1 MPDRPPLV
9 PRPPF
14 VAIIK
19 GDMSKQQFQTE
30 VSQLLQLIVHSL
42 YSHPEIFLRE
52 LISNS
57 SDALDKLRHLTLTDD
72 KFKALVGN
80 GIDAPRIDLTLDED
94 KKILTLSDTGIGM
107 NEEDLVAHLGTIARS
122 GTKNFLAQLSG
133 DQKKD
138 SNLIGQFG
146 VGFYSVFMVADKV
159 EVFSRK
165 AGEEKTYKWTSDGKT
180 GFDIEEATSS
190 DARSVAGTTV
200 LIHFNEEGATYANA
214 WRLQEIVKKYS
225 NHIAFPIF
233 LTYDK
238 SEWNAEKKESIKS
251 RVTEQVNAA
260 SAMWQRSKSEL
271 TDEDYKEF
279 YKSIT
284 GDWEDPLFWFHTRAE
299 GTLEYTTLFY
309 IPAKA
314 PMDLYQ
320 ADYKGGIKLYVKRV
334 FIMDDSKDLL
344 PQYLRFVRGI
354 IDSEDLPLNVS
365 REILQQ
371 NKVLTSIK
379 TASVKK
385 ILSELKNIAEND
397 KEKYAQFIAEYNRPL
412 KEGLYGDYA
421 NRETLLDLVRFKSTK
436 AEGLTSLAEAKE
448 RMQPEQKSLYYI
460 TGGAEGMLR
469 NSPLLE
475 IYKKKGIEVLLFD
488 DDIDEIVFST
498 VEKYGDIDLKS
509 VNKSTS
515 DDELKDE
522 SSAEKTEELKP
533 LLDKIKAELGDAVK
547 EVRASSRLAD
557 SPSVIVSDEDEP
569 SARMR
574 QMMRAMGQK
583 DLPEPTP
590 TLEINPDH
598 EIIRKLLA
606 HPDDARVADAAWLLF
621 DQALLLE
628 GVALK
633 DPASFVQRLN
643 RVLNQ
648 SI

>member
-1 MPDRPPLV
+1 MPARPFFTSLPLL
-9 PRPPF
+9 
-14 VAIIK
+14 AIIK
-19 GDMSKQQFQTE
+19 DAMSKQQFQTE
-30 VSQLLQLIVHSL
+30 VGQLLELIVHSL

-57 SDALDKLRHLTLTDD
+57 SDALDKLRHLTLIDE
-72 KFKALVGN
+72 KYKAMVGN
-80 GIDAPRIDLTLDED
+80 GIASPRIDLELDEG
-94 KKILTLSDTGIGM
+94 KKTLTISDTGIGM
-107 NEEDLVAHLGTIARS
+107 NEEDLVAQLGTIARS

-133 DQKKD
+133 DARKD

-165 AGEEKTYKWTSDGKT
+165 AGEDKTYKWTSDGKT
-180 GFDIEEATSS
+180 GFDIEEATGNDS
-190 DARSVAGTTV
+190 RSTAGTTV
-200 LIHFNEEGATYANA
+200 LIHFNDDGAPYASSR
-214 WRLQEIVKKYS
+214 RLQETVKKYS
-225 NHIAFPIF
+225 DHIAFPIF

-238 SEWNAEKKESIKS
+238 SDWDADKKESTKS

-260 SAMWQRSKSEL
+260 SAMWQRPKSEL
-271 TDEDYKEF
+271 TDENYKEF
-279 YKSIT
+279 YKSVT

-309 IPAKA
+309 IPSKA

-334 FIMDDSKDLL
+334 FIMDDSRELL

-385 ILSELKNIAEND
+385 ILSELKTIAAND
-397 KEKYAQFIAEYNRPL
+397 KDKYAQFIVEYNRPL
-412 KEGLYGDYA
+412 KEGIYGDFA
-421 NRETLLDLVRFKSTK
+421 NRETILDLVRFKSTK
-436 AEGLTSLAEAKE
+436 VEGLTSLAEAKE
-448 RMQPEQKSLYYI
+448 RMQPEQKALYYV
-460 TGGAEGMLR
+460 TGGSESMLR

-475 IYKKKGIEVLLFD
+475 IYKKKGIEVLILD
-488 DDIDEIVFST
+488 DDVDEIVFSSIP
-498 VEKYGDIDLKS
+498 KYGDIDLKA
-509 VNKSTS
+509 VNKSTTS
-515 DDELKDE
+515 DDFRDDSTL
-522 SSAEKTEELKP
+522 EKTVELKP
-533 LLDKIKAELGDAVK
+533 LLEKIKATLGEAVK
-547 EVRASSRLAD
+547 DVRASVRLAD

-574 QMMRAMGQK
+574 HMMRAMGQK
-583 DLPEPTP
+583 EVPEPSP

-598 EIIRKLLA
+598 EIIKKLLA
-606 HPDDARVADAAWLLF
+606 NPEDARVADAAWLLF

-628 GVALK
+628 GVPLK
-633 DPASFVQRLN
+633 DPATFVQRLN
-643 RVLNQ
+643 RVLNR

>member
-1 MPDRPPLV
+1 
-9 PRPPF
+9 
-14 VAIIK
+14 
-19 GDMSKQQFQTE
+19 MSKQQFQTE

-57 SDALDKLRHLTLTDD
+57 SDALDKLRHLTMTDETY
-72 KFKALVGN
+72 KALYATEQ
-80 GIDAPRIDLTLDED
+80 IATPRIDLELNEEAKT
-94 KKILTLSDTGIGM
+94 LTLSDTGIGM
-107 NEEDLVAHLGTIARS
+107 NEEDLVSHLGTIARS
-122 GTKNFLAQLSG
+122 GTKNFLSHLSG
-133 DQKKD
+133 DAKKD

-159 EVFSRK
+159 EVISRK
-165 AGEEKTYKWTSDGKT
+165 ANEDKTWKWTSDGKT
-180 GFDIEEATSS
+180 GFDLEEVTGEH
-190 DARSVAGTTV
+190 ARKVAGTTI
-200 LIHFNEEGATYANA
+200 LIHFNDEGAQYANSY
-214 WRLQEIVKKYS
+214 RLQEIVKKYS

-238 SEWNAEKKESIKS
+238 SDWNAETKESTKT
-251 RVTEQVNAA
+251 RTTEQVNAA
-260 SAMWQRSKSEL
+260 SAMWRRAKSEL
-271 TDEDYKEF
+271 VEDDYKEL
-279 YKSIT
+279 YKSIS

-314 PMDLYQ
+314 PLDLYQ

-334 FIMDDSKDLL
+334 FIMDDSRELL

-371 NKVLTSIK
+371 NKVLTTIK

-385 ILSELKNIAEND
+385 ILSELKLIATND
-397 KEKYAQFIAEYNRPL
+397 PDKYKQFIAEYNRPL

-421 NRETLLDLVRFKSTK
+421 NRETLLDLIRFKSTK
-436 AEGLTSLAEAKE
+436 VEGLTSLADYKS
-448 RMQPEQKSLYYI
+448 RMKPEQKAIYYI
-460 TGGAEGMLR
+460 TGGTESILR

-475 IYKKKGIEVLLFD
+475 IYKKKDLEVLLLD
-488 DDIDEIVFST
+488 DDIDEIVFSSI
-498 VEKYGDIDLKS
+498 EKYGETDLKA
-509 VNKSTS
+509 VNKGAASE
-515 DDELKDE
+515 DLKDE
-522 SSAEKTEELKP
+522 NEPATTAEKTEALKP
-533 LLDKIKAELGDAVK
+533 LLEKIKATLGEAVK
-547 EVRASSRLAD
+547 EVRVSTRLAD

-574 QMMRAMGQK
+574 HMMRAMGQK
-583 DLPEPTP
+583 ELPEPSP

-598 EIIRKLLA
+598 EIIKKLLA
-606 HPDDARVADAAWLLF
+606 KSDEAAIQDAAWLLF

-628 GVALK
+628 GVPLK
-633 DPASFVQRLN
+633 DPATFVQRLN

>member
-1 MPDRPPLV
+1 
-9 PRPPF
+9 
-14 VAIIK
+14 
-19 GDMSKQQFQTE
+19 MSKQQFQTE
-30 VSQLLQLIVHSL
+30 VSQLLELIVHSL

-57 SDALDKLRHLTLTDD
+57 SDALDKLRHLTLVDD
-72 KFKALVGN
+72 KYKAMLGN
-80 GIDAPRIDLTLDED
+80 GIASPRIDLELDEG
-94 KKILTLSDTGIGM
+94 KKTLTISDTGIGM
-107 NEEDLVAHLGTIARS
+107 NEEDLVAQLGTIARS

-133 DQKKD
+133 DARKD

-165 AGEEKTYKWTSDGKT
+165 AGEAKTYKWTSDGKT
-180 GFDIEEATSS
+180 GFDIEEATGDDS
-190 DARSVAGTTV
+190 RSTAGTTV
-200 LIHFNEEGATYANA
+200 LIHFNDDGAPYASS

-238 SEWNAEKKESIKS
+238 SDWDPAKKESTKS
-251 RVTEQVNAA
+251 RVTEQANAA
-260 SAMWQRSKSEL
+260 SAMWQRPKSEL
-271 TDEDYKEF
+271 TDENYKEF
-279 YKSIT
+279 YQSIN

-334 FIMDDSKDLL
+334 FIMDDSRELL

-385 ILSELKNIAEND
+385 ILSELKNIAAND
-397 KEKYAQFIAEYNRPL
+397 KDKYAQFIAEYNRPL
-412 KEGLYGDYA
+412 KEGLYSDFA
-421 NRETLLDLVRFKSTK
+421 NRETLLDLVRFKSTRV
-436 AEGLTSLAEAKE
+436 EGLTPLAEAKE
-448 RMQPEQKSLYYI
+448 RMQPDQKALYYI
-460 TGGAEGMLR
+460 TGGSESMLR

-475 IYKKKGIEVLLFD
+475 IYKKKGIEVLILD
-488 DDIDEIVFST
+488 DDVDEIVFSS
-498 VEKYGDIDLKS
+498 VAKCGDIDLKA
-509 VNKSTS
+509 VNKSTTS
-515 DDELKDE
+515 DDFKDD
-522 SSAEKTEELKP
+522 STLEKTEELKP
-533 LLDKIKAELGDAVK
+533 LLEKIKATLGEAVK
-547 EVRASSRLAD
+547 EVRASIRLAD

-574 QMMRAMGQK
+574 HMMRAMGQK
-583 DLPEPTP
+583 EAPEPSP

-598 EIIRKLLA
+598 EIIKKLLA
-606 HPDDARVADAAWLLF
+606 NPEDARVVDAAWLLF

-628 GVALK
+628 GVPLK
-633 DPASFVQRLN
+633 DPATFVQRLN